1 MFTKEKKPHSSIT
14 QLVNLL
20 TGQDHA
26 KESYDDLP
34 ELASSISL
42 QSKGLQSTGPAEASR
57 ALRKKIKHGDS
68 HQKYRALFIL
78 DALMANGDQTF
89 RTKCMDHQLVDA
101 LKQLASDPYADSEVR
116 RKLAKV
122 LSGWSVQYKGEPFLS
137 HIASVYAQYEDLH
150 RPSQQQAPGG
160 NRTEVDKMLHNAWL
174 SSDGAEQKKKDKEA
188 KEAKE
193 EAKRKA
199 KQEKA
204 EAKRRAEEEARRSKD
219 RSRRRFDFDKEKPQ
233 IINSIANAS
242 QASSNLINAMK
253 LVNLDKE
260 SVATNSH
267 VKDCLEKAKAA
278 RKTIVRYIQLVENEE
293 MIGTLITANEQVIAA
308 IQMHDDLVAAG
319 APSKDRSADIQSGV
333 EAMSLHPG
341 GRSRLQG
348 QNEREINSYEDERN
362 GSTIHPDLQDLSFGS
377 LGDEQGSLPPPMRPS
392 TRRGSSDD
400 EWDQQRANLSEFS
413 DFESEDLHENYRA
426 GPSSNTHGH
435 EKSENVEDPFA
446 DPFAD

>member
-14 QLVNLL
+14 QLVDLL

-42 QSKGLQSTGPAEASR
+42 QSTGLQSTGPAEASR
-57 ALRKKIKHGDS
+57 ALRKKIKHGNS

-89 RTKCMDHQLVDA
+89 RTKCMDHQLIDA
-101 LKQLASDPYADSEVR
+101 LKQLASDPNTDSEVR
-116 RKLAKV
+116 GKLAKV
-122 LSGWSVQYKGEPFLS
+122 LSSWSVQYRGNASLS
-137 HIASVYAQYEDLH
+137 HVASLYTQCDDLH
-150 RPSQQQAPGG
+150 RSSQHGAATK
-160 NRTEVDKMLHNAWL
+160 RAEVDKMLQNAWL
-174 SSDGAEQKKKDKEA
+174 TSDSTEQKKKDKEA

-193 EAKRKA
+193 AAKRKA

-204 EAKRRAEEEARRSKD
+204 EAKHKAEEEARRSKD
-219 RSRRRFDFDKEKPQ
+219 RPRRRFDFDKEKPQ

-253 LVNLDKE
+253 LVNPDEE

-267 VKDCLEKAKAA
+267 VKDRVEMAKAA
-278 RKTIVRYIQLVENEE
+278 RKSIVRYIQLVENEE
-293 MIGTLITANEQVIAA
+293 MIGTLIAANEQVIAA
-308 IQMHDDLVAAG
+308 IQLYDDLATAA
-319 APSKDRSADIQSGV
+319 APSKDSSANIQSGV
-333 EAMSLHPG
+333 EAMTFHPS
-341 GRSRLQG
+341 GRSTLHGPKGASSHEHDRS
-348 QNEREINSYEDERN
+348 NSVV
-362 GSTIHPDLQDLSFGS
+362 HPDLEDLSFGS
-377 LGDEQGSLPPPMRPS
+377 LGNEQGSLPPPMRPS
-392 TRRGSSDD
+392 TRPGSSDDD
-400 EWDQQRANLSEFS
+400 EWDQQRANLSDFS
-413 DFESEDLHENYRA
+413 DFESEEPHEHDHA
-426 GPSSNTHGH
+426 GPSSDTHRN